1 MGATMKRSDIDS
13 LADQF
18 CTFML
23 SEQMAG
29 RPRMYYDWAAEFDDM
44 FPGLNG
50 KARKAVIN
58 KVVKLIK
65 SMGAADDAS
74 M

>member
-1 MGATMKRSDIDS
+1 MKRSDIDS

-29 RPRMYYDWAAEFDDM
+29 RPRMYYDWGSGKTGTKLSPEHKAAISA
-44 FPGLNG
+44 GL
-50 KARKAVIN
+50 RR
-58 KVVKLIK
+58 VKLIK